1 LAEAAARQREDIGN
15 FCGDRLKLIEYVGAH
30 TKKDS
35 PEIRRQEETIYQ
47 LMKEDPG
54 RSISSIMKATGLRR
68 HIVSHR
74 LTSLARQKRLKY
86 VRMWV
91 PMEEIDE

>member
-1 LAEAAARQREDIGN
+1 MAMAEAVRM
-15 FCGDRLKLIEYVGAH
+15 KLIEYVASH
-30 TKKDS
+30 VKKDS
-35 PEIRRQEETIYQ
+35 PEIRRQEEAIYQ
-47 LMKEDPG
+47 LMKADPC

-74 LTSLARQKRLKY
+74 LTSLSRQKRLKY